1 MWTDLLTA
9 IALVFVIEGIMPF
22 VNPDGLRRMFL
33 MAAQLPDKTLRFA
46 GFTSMLLGLLFLYLV
61 RS

>member
-1 MWTDLLTA
+1 MWVDLLTA

-22 VNPDGLRRMFL
+22 INPDGLRRMFL
-33 MAAQLPDKTLRFA
+33 MAAQLDNRTLRFA
-46 GFTSMLLGLLFLYLV
+46 GLASMILGLIFLYLV